1 MSKSDISHCP
11 IQQRDSIGYE
21 SNTRAPNVTGFEDI
35 PFALTRRAA
44 CLAAVPCQ
52 YR

>member
-35 PFALTRRAA
+35 P
-44 CLAAVPCQ
+44 LASTAEVGFILLDHVHA
-52 YR
+52 